1 MAKYEYIDYMKSIT
15 DENVTSK
22 YRFTFRPNGSL
33 VPSERHFSAR
43 DVTVAKKMFE
53 FACRK
58 EDISICDVE
67 LSVWNR
73 WAERWEPVLEKTP
86 HN

>member
-1 MAKYEYIDYMKSIT
+1 MKLSI

-33 VPSERHFSAR
+33 IPSERHFSAR
-43 DVTVAKKMFE
+43 DSTVAKKMFQ
-53 FACRK
+53 FACQK
-58 EDISICDVE
+58 EEIRIGDVE

-73 WAERWEPVLEKTP
+73 WSEKWEFVPEGMDTV
-86 HN
+86 